1 MKTTDVVVIGGGVI
15 GVCTAYY
22 LAKKGRRVILIE
34 RGEICSGC
42 SYGNACL
49 ITCSHCVPMPCCGVG
64 WK

>member
-49 ITCSHCVPMPCCGVG
+49 ITCSH
-64 WK
+64 